1 MSQFFKYFPN
11 FISKLWN
18 SFFITICILCCA
30 VLCLVA
36 QLCPTLCD
44 PMDCSLPD
52 SSLLG
57 DSPRQEYWSGLP
69 CPPPEDLPN
78 PGIKSRSSALQ
89 ADSLPSEIFYLT
101 YLKTLFW
108 ERVHR
113 IAKGVSGKKHA
124 KNPALSR
131 RETVERYIPTSYNPF
146 PITDR
151 FLGPVWQI
159 CEQVYVHGR
168 ELLF

>member
-1 MSQFFKYFPN
+1 MSQFFKYFEN
-11 FISKLWN
+11 CISKLQN

-30 VLCLVA
+30 VLYLVA

-89 ADSLPSEIFYLT
+89 ADSLPSEPL
-101 YLKTLFW
+101 
-108 ERVHR
+108 
-113 IAKGVSGKKHA
+113 GKRKRHS
-124 KNPALSR
+124 NRLSPRTSR
-131 RETVERYIPTSYNPF
+131 RNAAPLIHLNFWPPE
-146 PITDR
+146 
-151 FLGPVWQI
+151 
-159 CEQVYVHGR
+159 
-168 ELLF
+168 

>member
-1 MSQFFKYFPN
+1 MDRRVWASPWGHKESDTTEVTHLKKNKQVTMSQFFKYFPN

-131 RETVERYIPTSYNPF
+131 RETV
-146 PITDR
+146 
-151 FLGPVWQI
+151 
-159 CEQVYVHGR
+159 
-168 ELLF
+168 